1 MLLRFARSA
10 WSVRGA
16 CVGAATLAI
25 LSVGCGE
32 KTPAAAAAATE
43 GEAAPAPI
51 APASLPSA
59 DGGPAT
65 VGAAA
70 VPVPT
75 GAAAEAA
82 AFLARTEAELLR
94 LWIARERTDWVKS
107 TFITDDTEAL
117 AAAAEERVMELVSNA
132 AAEARAFDGAKL
144 PDDVARKLTLL
155 RTSQTVPSPAD
166 PAARAELA
174 KVSTALGS
182 AYGKAKVCITDNDA
196 SALPKGCYTLDQLSQ
211 RLAKSS
217 DAAEQL
223 EIWTRW
229 HDTAA
234 GQREEFGRF
243 VTLGNEGAKAM
254 GFADLGELWRAG
266 YDMKP
271 EEFAA
276 ELDRLWKQVEPLY
289 RELHCYARAKL
300 HERYPNE
307 VGETGPIPAHLL
319 GNMWAQDWLWRLD
332 MLRPEPDTSA
342 PRKGAKGKAAPAKDL
357 AAGKTAAGAHQRTL
371 TDVLVERETTPE
383 QMVRYGEAFFVSL
396 GLPPLPETFW
406 TRSMLARPKDRE
418 VECHASA
425 WDVDWQDDLRIK
437 MCIEITDEDFVTV
450 HHELGHNYYQ
460 RAYKAQPPLFAD
472 SANDGFHEALGDTI
486 ALSVTPAYLDKLGLD
501 PGTKRS
507 ELNFLMQRAVEK
519 VAFLPFGLLVDRWRW
534 QVFSG
539 EASPDTWNAAWWA
552 LRREVQGVAPPT
564 PRDEQKFDAAAKYH
578 VAASVPYAR
587 YFIAHI
593 LQFQLHRGLCNVAGH
608 SGPLHLCS
616 IHGSKEAGAKL
627 QQMMEMG
634 QSKPWPE
641 ALFAATGDRRMDA
654 SAVVDYFAPLHEWLK
669 VQNAGRTCGW

>member
-1 MLLRFARSA
+1 MLVRSHA
-10 WSVRGA
+10 WFLPPSR
-16 CVGAATLAI
+16 AALAALVTLASLASACDDNAKAKEAEATAAPI
-25 LSVGCGE
+25 D
-32 KTPAAAAAATE
+32 PAAMPTT
-43 GEAAPAPI
+43 
-51 APASLPSA
+51 
-59 DGGPAT
+59 DGGPASLG
-65 VGAAA
+65 VGDPAKVA
-70 VPVPT
+70 VPA
-75 GAAAEAA
+75 GSADDAK
-82 AFLARTEAELLR
+82 AFLARTEAELLA

-117 AAAAEERVMELVSNA
+117 SAAAEERVMEAVSRA
-132 AAEARAFDGAKL
+132 AAEARRFDGAKL
-144 PDDVARKLTLL
+144 PADVARKLTLL

-174 KVSTALGS
+174 KVATALGA
-182 AYGKAKVCITDNDA
+182 AYAKAKVCIDDKEA
-196 SALPKGCYTLDQLSQ
+196 SPLPKGCHTLDQLSQ
-211 RLAKSS
+211 RLARSG

-234 GQREEFGRF
+234 GQREDFARF
-243 VTLGNEGAKAM
+243 VKLGNEGAKAM
-254 GFADLGELWRAG
+254 GFADLGELWRSG

-289 RELHCYARAKL
+289 RELHCYARARL
-300 HERYPNE
+300 HERYPQD
-307 VGETGPIPAHLL
+307 VPETGPIPAHML

-332 MLRPEPDTSA
+332 LLRPEPDA
-342 PRKGAKGKAAPAKDL
+342 D
-357 AAGKTAAGAHQRTL
+357 AAGKAGKATAGKATAGKAKAATAQRTL
-371 TDVLVERETTPE
+371 TDVLVERQTTPE

-396 GLPPLPETFW
+396 GLPALPESFW
-406 TRSMLARPKDRE
+406 KRSMLARPKDRE

-539 EASPDTWNAAWWA
+539 QATPETWNAAWWA
-552 LRREVQGVAPPT
+552 LRREVQGVAPAT
-564 PRDEQKFDAAAKYH
+564 PRDERAFDAAAKYH

-587 YFIAHI
+587 YFLAHI
-593 LQFQLHRGLCNVAGH
+593 LQFQLHRGLCKVAGH

-627 QQMMEMG
+627 QTMMEMG
-634 QSKPWPE
+634 QSQPWPE
-641 ALFAATGDRRMDA
+641 ALFAATGERRMDA
-654 SAVVDYFAPLHEWLK
+654 SAVVDYFQPLHDWLK